1 MPPREQVRIRAPCI
15 IPRSRS
21 ITQARCR
28 MATKDDS
35 ILTTALHS
43 EVENRFLTYALSTI
57 VSRSLPDVRD
67 GLKPVHRRILYA
79 MWEMGLG
86 PTAKFRKSAA
96 VVGEVLG
103 KFHPHGDQAAYD
115 AMVRMAQDFSL
126 RYPLVEGSGNFGS
139 LDGDPAAAM
148 RYTEARLSRLAEELL
163 VEIEKDTVGFRPN
176 YDNSLKEPMV
186 LPARF
191 PQLLVNG
198 TSGIAVGMSCSF
210 PPHNLNEVI
219 DGLTAII
226 DNSNI
231 DLKDLLK
238 LVKGPDF
245 PTAGQILNTKKELK
259 EIYRSGSGSIRL
271 RGEYALED
279 LPRGKQAVVF
289 TSIPYLVN
297 KAKLLE
303 RLIGLMDDRKLPQV
317 SAVRDESTDTVRVV
331 IELKADTNP
340 DLVTAYLF
348 KHTDL
353 ESNFPV
359 NFTGLKPNMEPGR
372 MSLKE
377 LMQYFLDFRF
387 EITTR
392 RLNYDLRIL
401 KARLHILKAFEM
413 LYDDL
418 DTAIRLIR
426 KSKSREEAAGKLK
439 KHFKFDD
446 DQTKAILEMQLYKLA
461 GLEIERILK
470 EKAEKTKQRKEL
482 EAILASQKKVW
493 GLIRTELLEIKAGY
507 GDKRRSVMKAAED
520 VEFSQ
525 EDFIVHEDVTVILTK
540 MGWIRR
546 VKTVG
551 ENLRFK
557 EGDDLLALLPANTRD
572 NIAVFSSAGK
582 VYVIKANDLPAG
594 SGFGEPVQHLF
605 KFGDGERPVTAMNLS
620 TVLGGAGAPE
630 EERKGKGKQAE
641 LALAG
646 GTVIA
651 LSVSAKGIG
660 FKFDLSAFNGVTTR
674 AGKKFA
680 GVKAGDSIMGVDM
693 LDLPNVLFLTTEGK
707 AVVVAA
713 KEIPQLSGAGKG
725 VKLVNVK
732 KGEVALFRAVKKG
745 DQVKVI
751 DEKGKEKTVDLKNY
765 GVMTRG
771 SVGLKAVKAVRFV

>member
-1 MPPREQVRIRAPCI
+1 MP
-15 IPRSRS
+15 
-21 ITQARCR
+21 TQ
-28 MATKDDS
+28 DNS

-43 EVENRFLTYALSTI
+43 EVESRFLTYALSTI

-67 GLKPVHRRILYA
+67 GLKPVHRRILFA

-139 LDGDPAAAM
+139 VDGDPAAAM
-148 RYTEARLSRLAEELL
+148 RYTEARLSHLAEELL

-176 YDNSLKEPMV
+176 YDNSLKEPVV

-210 PPHNLNEVI
+210 PPHNIGEVI
-219 DGLTAII
+219 DGLAAMI

-231 DLKDLLK
+231 EVKDLLK
-238 LVKGPDF
+238 YIKGPDF
-245 PTAGQILNTKKELK
+245 PTSGQILNSKKELR
-259 EIYRSGSGSIRL
+259 EIYQSGSGGIRI
-271 RGEYALED
+271 RAEYALED
-279 LPRGKQAVVF
+279 LPRGRQAIVF

-303 RLIGLMDDRKLPQV
+303 KIVGLMDDKKLPQV
-317 SAVRDESTDTVRVV
+317 SVARDESTDV
-331 IELKADTNP
+331 IRIVLELKAETNAE
-340 DLVTAYLF
+340 LVTAYLF

-353 ESNFPV
+353 ESTFPV
-359 NFTGLKPNMEPGR
+359 NFTALKPNMEPER
-372 MSLKE
+372 LSLKE
-377 LMQYFLDFRF
+377 MMQYFLDFRL
-387 EITTR
+387 EITTK
-392 RLNYDLRIL
+392 RLNYDLRLL
-401 KARLHILKAFEM
+401 KARLHILAAFEA
-413 LYDDL
+413 LYNDL
-418 DTAIRLIR
+418 DTAVKLIR
-426 KSKSREEAAGKLK
+426 KSKSREEAADKLK

-446 DQTKAILEMQLYKLA
+446 EQVKAILEMQLYRLA
-461 GLEIERILK
+461 GLEIEKILK
-470 EKAEKTKQRKEL
+470 EKAEKTKQKKDI
-482 EAILASQKKVW
+482 EAILASQKKIW
-493 GLIRTELLEIKAGY
+493 GLIRTELLEIKGNY
-507 GDKRRSVMKAAED
+507 GDKRKSVLKAAED

-525 EDFIVHEDVTVILTK
+525 EDFVVHEDVTVIMTK

-557 EGDDLLALLPANTRD
+557 EGDELLALLPANTRD

-582 VYVIKANDLPAG
+582 VYVMKAFDLPTG

-605 KFGDGERPVTAMNLS
+605 KFGDGERPIAAMNFA
-620 TVLGGAGAPE
+620 TVMAVPAPAE
-630 EERKGKGKQAE
+630 GEQPE
-641 LALAG
+641 LALAPRE
-646 GTVIA
+646 VAA
-651 LSVSAKGIG
+651 LTVSAHGVG
-660 FKFDLSAFNGVTTR
+660 FAFDLGQYNAVTTR

-680 GVKAGDSIMGVDM
+680 GVKEGDSVIGVEI
-693 LDLPNVLFLTTEGK
+693 LDLPNVLFLTSEGK
-707 AVVVAA
+707 AAVVAV
-713 KEIPQLSGAGKG
+713 KDIPVLTGAGKG
-725 VKLVNVK
+725 VRLVNVK
-732 KGEVALFRAVKKG
+732 NGEVALFRAVRKG
-745 DQVKVI
+745 EQVKVI
-751 DEKGKEKTVDLKNY
+751 DDKGKEKVIDLKAF

-771 SVGLKAVKAVRFV
+771 SVGHKAVKAVKFA

>member
-1 MPPREQVRIRAPCI
+1 
-15 IPRSRS
+15 
-21 ITQARCR
+21 
-28 MATKDDS
+28 MAVKDDS
-35 ILTTALHS
+35 ILTAPLHQ

-148 RYTEARLSRLAEELL
+148 RYTEARLSHLAEELL

-176 YDNSLKEPMV
+176 YDNSLKEPVV

-210 PPHNLNEVI
+210 PPHNLGEII

-238 LVKGPDF
+238 HVKGPDF
-245 PTAGQILNTKKELK
+245 PTAGQVLNSKKELK
-259 EIYRSGSGSIRL
+259 EIYQTGSGSIRV
-271 RGEYALED
+271 RGEYTIED
-279 LPRGKQAVVF
+279 LPRGKQAIVF
-289 TSIPYLVN
+289 TSIPYQVN

-303 RLIGLMDDRKLPQV
+303 KLIGLMDDRKLPQV
-317 SAVRDESTDTVRVV
+317 TAVRDESTDEVRVML
-331 IELKADTNP
+331 ELKAETNP
-340 DLVTAYLF
+340 ELVTAYLF

-359 NFTGLKPNMEPGR
+359 NFTALKPNMEPER
-372 MSLKE
+372 LSLKE
-377 LMQYFLDFRF
+377 VMQYFLDFRF
-387 EITTR
+387 EITTK
-392 RLNYDLRIL
+392 RLNFDLRIL
-401 KARLHILKAFEM
+401 KARLHILKAFEA

-418 DTAIRLIR
+418 DAAIKIIR
-426 KSKSREEAAGKLK
+426 KSKSKEEAAQKLK

-446 DQTKAILEMQLYKLA
+446 EQTRAILDMQLYKLV
-461 GLEIERILK
+461 GLEIERIRT
-470 EKAEKTKQRKEL
+470 ERAEKTKLRKEI

-493 GLIRTELLEIKAGY
+493 GLIKNELKEIKTKY

-520 VEFSQ
+520 VEFTQ
-525 EDFIVHEDVTVILTK
+525 EDFISHEDVTVILTK
-540 MGWIRR
+540 MGWVRR

-557 EGDDLLALLPANTRD
+557 EGDELLALLPANTKE

-605 KFGDGERPVTAMNLS
+605 KFGDGERPVMAMNLS
-620 TVLGGAGAPE
+620 TVLAGPE
-630 EERKGKGKQAE
+630 EIDPDTGKQSS
-641 LALAG
+641 LALSG

-651 LSVSAKGIG
+651 LSVSAKGVG
-660 FKFDLSAFNGVTTR
+660 FKFDLSPFNSVTTR
-674 AGKKFA
+674 AGRKFA
-680 GVKAGDSIMGVDM
+680 GVKAGDSILGVAI
-693 LDLPNVLFLTTEGK
+693 LDRPLALFLTSEGK
-707 AVVVAA
+707 AVVVAS
-713 KEIPQLSGAGKG
+713 KDIPQLGGAGKG

-732 KGEVALFRAVKKG
+732 KGEIALFRAIRKG
-745 DQVKVI
+745 EQVKVI
-751 DEKGKEKTVDLKNY
+751 DEKGKEKVIDQKQF

>member
-1 MPPREQVRIRAPCI
+1 MLFYPKGDCYMP
-15 IPRSRS
+15 
-21 ITQARCR
+21 
-28 MATKDDS
+28 TKEES

-43 EVENRFLTYALSTI
+43 EVESRFLTYALSTI

-67 GLKPVHRRILYA
+67 GLKPVHRRILFA

-148 RYTEARLSRLAEELL
+148 RYTEARLSQLAEELL

-176 YDNSLKEPMV
+176 YDNSLREPVV

-210 PPHNLNEVI
+210 PPHNIGEVI
-219 DGLTAII
+219 DGLAAMI

-231 DLKDLLK
+231 EIKDLLK
-238 LVKGPDF
+238 YIKGPDF
-245 PTAGQILNTKKELK
+245 PTSGQVLNSKKELR
-259 EIYRSGSGSIRL
+259 EIYQSGSGAIRI
-271 RGEYALED
+271 RAEYSLED
-279 LPRGKQAVVF
+279 LPRGKQAIVF

-303 RLIGLMDDRKLPQV
+303 KLVGLMDDKKLPQV
-317 SAVRDESTDTVRVV
+317 SAVRDESTDEVRLVL
-331 IELKADTNP
+331 ELKAETNA

-353 ESNFPV
+353 ESSFPV
-359 NFTGLKPNMEPGR
+359 NFTALKPNMEPER
-372 MSLKE
+372 LSLKD
-377 LMQYFLDFRF
+377 LMRYFLDFRL
-387 EITTR
+387 EITTK
-392 RLNYDLRIL
+392 RLNFDLKIL
-401 KARLHILKAFEM
+401 KARLHILAAFEK

-418 DTAIRLIR
+418 DTAIKIIR
-426 KSKSREEAAGKLK
+426 KAKSREDAADKLK
-439 KHFKFDD
+439 KHFKLDD
-446 DQTKAILEMQLYKLA
+446 EQVKAILEMQLYKLV

-470 EKAEKTKQRKEL
+470 EKAEKTRLRKDI
-482 EAILASQKKVW
+482 EALLASQKKIW
-493 GLIRTELLEIKAGY
+493 QLIKTELLAIKDKY
-507 GDKRRSVMKAAED
+507 GDRRKSVMKAAED

-540 MGWIRR
+540 MGWVRR

-557 EGDDLLALLPANTRD
+557 EGDELLALLPANTKD

-582 VYVIKANDLPAG
+582 VYVTKAYDLPAG
-594 SGFGEPVQHLF
+594 SGFGEPVQSLF
-605 KFGDGERPVTAMNLS
+605 KFGDGERPIAAMNF
-620 TVLGGAGAPE
+620 TVILTPTSAGETAQ
-630 EERKGKGKQAE
+630 GQQAE
-641 LALAG
+641 LTLGPREATAL
-646 GTVIA
+646 T
-651 LSVSAKGIG
+651 VSARGIG
-660 FKFDLSAFNGVTTR
+660 FKFDLGQFNSVTTR

-680 GVKAGDSIMGVDM
+680 GVREGDSIMAVEIV
-693 LDLPNVLFLTTEGK
+693 DLPNVLFLTTEGK
-707 AVVVAA
+707 AVVVAV
-713 KEIPQLSGAGKG
+713 KDIPLLTGAGKG

-732 KGEVALFRAVKKG
+732 NSEVAHVRAVRKNE
-745 DQVKVI
+745 QVKVI
-751 DEKGKEKTVDLKNY
+751 DDKGKEKMIDLKDY

-771 SVGLKAVKAVRFV
+771 SVGLKAVKAVKFV

>member
-1 MPPREQVRIRAPCI
+1 MTMKEDAV
-15 IPRSRS
+15 
-21 ITQARCR
+21 
-28 MATKDDS
+28 
-35 ILTTALHS
+35 LTTALHA
-43 EVENRFLTYALSTI
+43 EVESRFLTYALSTI

-67 GLKPVHRRILYA
+67 GLKPVHRRILFA

-86 PTAKFRKSAA
+86 PTARFRKSAA

-148 RYTEARLSRLAEELL
+148 RYTEARLSKIAEELL
-163 VEIEKDTVGFRPN
+163 VEIDKETVGFRPN
-176 YDNSLKEPMV
+176 YDNSLKEPVV

-198 TSGIAVGMSCSF
+198 SSGIAVGMSCSF
-210 PPHNLNEVI
+210 APHNIGEVI
-219 DGLTAII
+219 DGLAAMI

-231 DLKDLLK
+231 EVKDLLK
-238 LVKGPDF
+238 FIKGPDF
-245 PTAGQILNTKKELK
+245 PTGGQILNSKKELK
-259 EIYRSGSGSIRL
+259 EIYQAGSGAIRV
-271 RGEYALED
+271 RGEYTLED
-279 LPRGKQAVVF
+279 LPRGKQAIVF
-289 TSIPYLVN
+289 SSIPYMVN
-297 KAKLLE
+297 KAKQLE
-303 RLIGLMDDRKLPQV
+303 KLIGLMEEKKLPQV
-317 SAVRDESTDTVRVV
+317 SAVRDESTDVVRIVL
-331 IELKADTNP
+331 ELKAETNA
-340 DLVTAYLF
+340 DLVTAYIF

-353 ESNFPV
+353 ESNFPM
-359 NFTGLKPNMEPGR
+359 NFTALKPNMEPER
-372 MSLKE
+372 LSLKE
-377 LMQYFLDFRF
+377 IMRYFLDFRH
-387 EITTR
+387 EITTK
-392 RLNYDLRIL
+392 RLNYDLKLL
-401 KARLHILKAFEM
+401 KARLHILKAFEV

-418 DTAIRLIR
+418 DTAIKIIR
-426 KSKSREEAAGKLK
+426 KAKSREDAAEKLK
-439 KHFKFDD
+439 KHFKLDD
-446 DQTKAILEMQLYKLA
+446 EQVKAILDMQLYKLV

-470 EKAEKTKQRKEL
+470 EKAEKTKLKKEI
-482 EAILASQKKVW
+482 ETILASQKKIW
-493 GLIRTELLEIKAGY
+493 GLIKTELLEIKEKY
-507 GDKRRSVMKAAED
+507 GDKRKSVMKAAED

-582 VYVIKANDLPAG
+582 VYVTKANDLPAG

-605 KFGDGERPVTAMNLS
+605 KFGDGERPVTAMNLA
-620 TVLGGAGAPE
+620 TVFAGAPGE
-630 EERKGKGKQAE
+630 EEKGRQAE
-641 LALAG
+641 LTLAPREV
-646 GTVIA
+646 TAI
-651 LSVSAKGIG
+651 SVSAKGIG
-660 FKFDLSAFNGVTTR
+660 FKFDLGQFNSVTTR

-680 GVKAGDSIMGVDM
+680 GVKTGDSIMGVDI

-713 KEIPQLSGAGKG
+713 KDIPMLSGAGKG
-725 VKLVNVK
+725 VRLVNVK
-732 KGEVALFRAVKKG
+732 KSDVTLFRAVRKG
-745 DQVKVI
+745 EQVKVI
-751 DEKGKEKTVDLKNY
+751 DEKGKEKVIDLKPY

-771 SVGLKAVKAVRFV
+771 SVGLKAVKAMKFV

>member
-1 MPPREQVRIRAPCI
+1 MPAKE
-15 IPRSRS
+15 
-21 ITQARCR
+21 
-28 MATKDDS
+28 DS

-67 GLKPVHRRILYA
+67 GLKPVHRRILFA

-86 PTAKFRKSAA
+86 PTARFRKSAA

-148 RYTEARLSRLAEELL
+148 RYTEARLSQLAEELL
-163 VEIEKDTVGFRPN
+163 IEIEKETVAFRPN
-176 YDNSLKEPMV
+176 YDNSLKEPVV

-210 PPHNLNEVI
+210 PPHNIGEVI
-219 DGLTAII
+219 DGLAALI
-226 DNSNI
+226 DNSSI
-231 DLKDLLK
+231 DLKDILK
-238 LVKGPDF
+238 FIKGPDF
-245 PTAGQILNTKKELK
+245 PTSGQILNSKKELK
-259 EIYRSGSGSIRL
+259 EIYQTGSGAIRV
-271 RGEYALED
+271 RGEYSVED
-279 LPRGKQAVVF
+279 LPRGKQAIVF
-289 TSIPYLVN
+289 TSIPYQVN
-297 KAKLLE
+297 KAKVLE
-303 RLIGLMDDRKLPQV
+303 RIIGLMEDKKLPQV
-317 SAVRDESTDTVRVV
+317 TTVRDESTDV
-331 IELKADTNP
+331 IRLVLELKAETNP
-340 DLVTAYLF
+340 ELVTAYLF

-353 ESNFPV
+353 ENSFAV
-359 NFTGLKPNMEPGR
+359 NFTALKPNMEPER
-372 MSLKE
+372 LSLKE
-377 LMQYFLDFRF
+377 IMRYFLDFRL
-387 EITTR
+387 EITTK
-392 RLNYDLRIL
+392 RLNYDLRLL

-418 DTAIRLIR
+418 DTAIKLIR
-426 KSKSREEAAGKLK
+426 KSKSREEAGVKIK

-446 DQTKAILEMQLYKLA
+446 EQTRAILEMQLYKLA

-470 EKAEKTKQRKEL
+470 EKAEKAKLKKDI
-482 EAILASQKKVW
+482 EAILGSQKKIW
-493 GLIRTELLEIKAGY
+493 ALIKSELLDIKAKY
-507 GDKRRSVMKAAED
+507 GDKRKSVMKAAED

-525 EDFIVHEDVTVILTK
+525 EDFVVHEDVTMILTK
-540 MGWIRR
+540 MGWVRR

-557 EGDDLLALLPANTRD
+557 EGDDLLSLIPANTRD
-572 NIAVFSSAGK
+572 NIAIFSSAGK
-582 VYVIKANDLPAG
+582 VYVIKAFDLPSS

-605 KFGDGERPVTAMNLS
+605 KFGDGERPIMAMNLT
-620 TVLGGAGAPE
+620 TVLAGPE
-630 EERKGKGKQAE
+630 EIDPAGGKQPA

-646 GTVIA
+646 GTVLA
-651 LSVSAKGIG
+651 LSVSAKGVG
-660 FKFDLSAFNGVTTR
+660 FKFDLSQFNSVTTR

-680 GVKAGDSIMGVDM
+680 GVKAGDSIMGVAI
-693 LDLPNVLFLTTEGK
+693 LELPLVLFLTSEGK
-707 AVVVAA
+707 AVVVSG
-713 KEIPQLSGAGKG
+713 KDIPLLTGAGKG

-732 KGEVALFRAVKKG
+732 KGEIALFRAVRKG
-745 DQVKVI
+745 EQVKVV
-751 DEKGKEKTVDLKNY
+751 DEKGKEKVIDLKNY

-771 SVGLKAVKAVRFV
+771 SVGLKAVKTVRFV

>member
-1 MPPREQVRIRAPCI
+1 MPIAE
-15 IPRSRS
+15 
-21 ITQARCR
+21 
-28 MATKDDS
+28 DS
-35 ILTTALHS
+35 ILNTALHS
-43 EVENRFLTYALSTI
+43 EVESRFLTYALSTI

-67 GLKPVHRRILYA
+67 GLKPVHRRILFA

-86 PTAKFRKSAA
+86 PTARFRKSAA

-115 AMVRMAQDFSL
+115 AMVRMAQAFSL

-148 RYTEARLSRLAEELL
+148 RYTEARLSKIAEELL
-163 VEIEKDTVGFRPN
+163 FEIDKDTVGFRPN

-210 PPHNLNEVI
+210 PPHNIGEVI
-219 DGLTAII
+219 EGLAALI
-226 DNSNI
+226 DNSAI
-231 DLKDLLK
+231 ETKDLLK
-238 LVKGPDF
+238 YLKGPDF
-245 PTAGQILNTKKELK
+245 PTGGQILNSKKELR
-259 EIYRSGSGSIRL
+259 EIYQAGSGGIRI
-271 RGEYALED
+271 RGEYTVEELA
-279 LPRGKQAVVF
+279 RGRQAIIF
-289 TSIPYLVN
+289 TTIPYQVN

-303 RLIGLMDDRKLPQV
+303 KLIGLMEERKLPQV
-317 SAVRDESTDTVRVV
+317 SAVRDESTHEIRLV
-331 IELKADTNP
+331 IELKTEASVE
-340 DLVTAYLF
+340 LVTAYLF

-353 ESNFPV
+353 ETTFPI
-359 NFTGLKPNMEPGR
+359 NFTALKPNMEPER
-372 MSLKE
+372 LSLKQI
-377 LMQYFLDFRF
+377 MRYFLDFRH
-387 EITTR
+387 EITTK
-392 RLNYDLRIL
+392 RLTHDLRLL
-401 KARLHILKAFEM
+401 KARLHILHAFEV

-418 DTAIRLIR
+418 DTAIRIIR
-426 KSKSREEAAGKLK
+426 KAKSREDAAEKLK
-439 KHFKFDD
+439 KHFKLDD
-446 DQTKAILEMQLYKLA
+446 EQVKAILDMQLYKLV
-461 GLEIERILK
+461 GLEIERIIK
-470 EKAEKTKQRKEL
+470 EKDEKTKLKKDT
-482 EAILASQKKVW
+482 EAILASQKKIW
-493 GLIRTELLEIKAGY
+493 GLIRTELLEIREKY

-525 EDFIVHEDVTVILTK
+525 EDFIVHEEVTVLLTK

-557 EGDDLLALLPANTRD
+557 EGDELLSILPANTRD

-582 VYVIKANDLPAG
+582 VYVVKAFDLPTG

-605 KFGDGERPVTAMNLS
+605 KFGDGERPIVAMNLT
-620 TVLGGAGAPE
+620 TVFAGATTGE
-630 EERKGKGKQAE
+630 EKDKQAE
-641 LALAG
+641 LALAPREV
-646 GTVIA
+646 TA
-651 LSVSAKGIG
+651 MTVSAHGVG
-660 FKFDLSAFNGVTTR
+660 FAFDLSQFNSATTR

-680 GVKAGDSIMGVDM
+680 GVKPGDSILGVEV

-713 KEIPQLSGAGKG
+713 KEIPLLSGAGKG

-732 KGEVALFRAVKKG
+732 NGEVALFRPVRKG
-745 DQVKVI
+745 EQVKVI
-751 DEKGKEKTVDLKNY
+751 DEKGKEKTIDLKPF

-771 SVGLKAVKAVRFV
+771 SVGLKTVRAVKFV

>member
-1 MPPREQVRIRAPCI
+1 MP
-15 IPRSRS
+15 
-21 ITQARCR
+21 TQE
-28 MATKDDS
+28 DS

-148 RYTEARLSRLAEELL
+148 RYTEARLSQLAEELL
-163 VEIEKDTVGFRPN
+163 VEIEKETVGFRPN
-176 YDNSLKEPMV
+176 YDNSLKEPVV

-210 PPHNLNEVI
+210 PPHNLGEVI
-219 DGLTAII
+219 DGLAAII
-226 DNSNI
+226 DNSSV
-231 DLKDLLK
+231 DLKDILK
-238 LVKGPDF
+238 LIKGPDF
-245 PTAGQILNTKKELK
+245 PTGGQILNSKKELK
-259 EIYRSGSGSIRL
+259 EIYQTGSGAIRV
-271 RGEYALED
+271 RGEYGIED
-279 LPRGKQAVVF
+279 LPRGKQAIVF
-289 TSIPYLVN
+289 TSIPYQVN
-297 KAKLLE
+297 KAKVLE
-303 RLIGLMDDRKLPQV
+303 KIIGLMDDRKLPQV
-317 SAVRDESTDTVRVV
+317 TAVRDESTDV
-331 IELKADTNP
+331 IRLVLEIKADSNAE
-340 DLVTAYLF
+340 LVTAYLF

-353 ESNFPV
+353 ESSFAV
-359 NFTGLKPNMEPGR
+359 NFTALKPSMEPER
-372 MSLKE
+372 LSLKE

-387 EITTR
+387 EITTK
-392 RLNYDLRIL
+392 RLNYDLRLL

-418 DTAIRLIR
+418 DTAIKIIR
-426 KSKSREEAAGKLK
+426 KSKSREEAAAKIK

-446 DQTKAILEMQLYKLA
+446 EQTRAILEMQLYKLV
-461 GLEIERILK
+461 GLEIEKILK
-470 EKAEKTKQRKEL
+470 EKAEKTKLKKDI
-482 EAILASQKKVW
+482 EAILSSQKKIW
-493 GLIRTELLEIKAGY
+493 GLIKTELLEIKEKY
-507 GDKRRSVMKAAED
+507 GDKRRSVMRAADD

-540 MGWIRR
+540 MGWVRR

-557 EGDDLLALLPANTRD
+557 EGDDLLALLPANTKD

-582 VYVIKANDLPAG
+582 VYVIKAFDLPSG

-605 KFGDGERPVTAMNLS
+605 KFGDGERPITAMNLS
-620 TVLGGAGAPE
+620 TVLSGAASGAPE
-630 EERKGKGKQAE
+630 SEAGTKGKQAQ
-641 LALAG
+641 LALSG
-646 GTVIA
+646 GTIIA
-651 LSVSAKGIG
+651 LSVSAKGVG
-660 FKFDLSAFNGVTTR
+660 FKFDLSPFNSVTTR

-680 GVKAGDSIMGVDM
+680 GVKAGDAILGVDI

-713 KEIPQLSGAGKG
+713 KDVPQLTGAGKG

-732 KGEVALFRAVKKG
+732 KGEVALFRSVRKG
-745 DQVKVI
+745 DQVKVL
-751 DEKGKEKTVDLKNY
+751 DEKGKERTIDLKNY

>member
-1 MPPREQVRIRAPCI
+1 MPVKEENV
-15 IPRSRS
+15 
-21 ITQARCR
+21 
-28 MATKDDS
+28 
-35 ILTTALHS
+35 LTAALHS
-43 EVENRFLTYALSTI
+43 EVETRFLTYALSTI

-67 GLKPVHRRILYA
+67 GLKPVHRRILFA

-148 RYTEARLSRLAEELL
+148 RYTEARLSQLAEELL

-176 YDNSLKEPMV
+176 YDNSLKEPVV

-210 PPHNLNEVI
+210 PPHNIGEVI
-219 DGLTAII
+219 DGLAAMI
-226 DNSNI
+226 DDSNI
-231 DLKDLLK
+231 EVKDLLK
-238 LVKGPDF
+238 FIKGPDF
-245 PTAGQILNTKKELK
+245 PTSGQILNSKKELR
-259 EIYRSGSGSIRL
+259 EIYQTGSGGIRT
-271 RGEYALED
+271 RGEYFLED
-279 LPRGKQAVVF
+279 MPRGRQAIVF

-303 RLIGLMDDRKLPQV
+303 KLIGLMEDRKLPQV
-317 SAVRDESTDTVRVV
+317 SAVRDESTDVVRVV
-331 IELKADTNP
+331 LELKAETSP
-340 DLVTAYLF
+340 ELVTAYLF

-353 ESNFPV
+353 ESTFPI
-359 NFTGLKPNMEPGR
+359 NFTALKPNMEPER
-372 MSLKE
+372 LSLKE
-377 LMQYFLDFRF
+377 IMRYFLDFRH
-387 EITTR
+387 ELVTK

-401 KARLHILKAFEM
+401 KARLHILAAFEA

-418 DTAIRLIR
+418 DTAIKLIR
-426 KSKSREEAAGKLK
+426 KAKSREEAAEKIK

-446 DQTKAILEMQLYKLA
+446 EQVRAVLEMQLYKLA
-461 GLEIERILK
+461 GLEIDRILK
-470 EKAEKTKQRKEL
+470 EKAEKTKLRKDI
-482 EAILASQKKVW
+482 EAILGSQKKIW
-493 GLIRTELLEIKAGY
+493 NLIKTELLELKEKY
-507 GDKRRSVMKAAED
+507 GDKRKSVMKAAED
-520 VEFSQ
+520 VEFSH
-525 EDFIVHEDVTVILTK
+525 EDFLVHEDVTVIMTK

-557 EGDDLLALLPANTRD
+557 EGDELLALLPANTRD

-582 VYVIKANDLPAG
+582 VYVIKAFDLPSGA
-594 SGFGEPVQHLF
+594 GFGEPVQHLF
-605 KFGDGERPVTAMNLS
+605 KFGDGERPISAMNF
-620 TVLGGAGAPE
+620 TTITTGPPPAEGEQP
-630 EERKGKGKQAE
+630 E
-641 LALAG
+641 LALGSREVTAL
-646 GTVIA
+646 TV
-651 LSVSAKGIG
+651 SSHGVG
-660 FKFDLSAFNGVTTR
+660 FAFDLALFNSVTTR

-680 GVKAGDSIMGVDM
+680 GVKAGDSIMGVDI
-693 LDLPNVLFLTTEGK
+693 LDLQNVLFITSEGR
-707 AVVVAA
+707 AVVIAA
-713 KEIPQLSGAGKG
+713 KDIPILTGAGKG

-732 KGEVALFRAVKKG
+732 NGEITLFRPVRKGE
-745 DQVKVI
+745 QVKVI
-751 DEKGKEKTVDLKNY
+751 DDKGKEKVLDLKQY

-771 SVGLKAVKAVRFV
+771 GVGLKAVKAVKFA

>member
-1 MPPREQVRIRAPCI
+1 MP
-15 IPRSRS
+15 
-21 ITQARCR
+21 
-28 MATKDDS
+28 TKDES
-35 ILTTALHS
+35 ILTTALHQ

-67 GLKPVHRRILYA
+67 GLKPVHRRILFA

-148 RYTEARLSRLAEELL
+148 RYTEARLSQLAEELL

-210 PPHNLNEVI
+210 PPHNIGEVI
-219 DGLTAII
+219 DGLTALI

-231 DLKDLLK
+231 DLKDILK
-238 LVKGPDF
+238 HLKGPDF
-245 PTAGQILNTKKELK
+245 PTGGQILNTKKELK
-259 EIYRSGSGSIRL
+259 DIYQSGSGAIRV
-271 RGEYALED
+271 RGEYTVED
-279 LPRGKQAVVF
+279 MPRGKQAIVF

-303 RLIGLMDDRKLPQV
+303 KLVGLMDDKKLPQV
-317 SAVRDESTDTVRVV
+317 AAVRDESTDVVRLVL
-331 IELKADTNP
+331 ELKTESNP
-340 DLVTAYLF
+340 ELVTAYLF

-359 NFTGLKPNMEPGR
+359 NFTGLKPNMEPER
-372 MSLKE
+372 LSLKE
-377 LMQYFLDFRF
+377 LMRYFLDFRF
-387 EITTR
+387 EIVTK
-392 RLNYDLRIL
+392 RLNYDLRLL
-401 KARLHILKAFEM
+401 KARLHILAAFEK
-413 LYDDL
+413 LYNDL
-418 DTAIRLIR
+418 DTAIKLIR
-426 KSKSREEAAGKLK
+426 KSKSKEDAGEKLK

-446 DQTKAILEMQLYKLA
+446 EQTKAILEMQLYRLA

-470 EKAEKTKQRKEL
+470 EKAEKTKQKKEI
-482 EAILASQKKVW
+482 EAVLASQKKVW
-493 GLIRTELLEIKAGY
+493 GLIKTELQEIKAKY

-525 EDFIVHEDVTVILTK
+525 EDFIVHEDVTVIMTK
-540 MGWIRR
+540 MGWVRR
-546 VKTVG
+546 AKTVG
-551 ENLRFK
+551 ENLRLK
-557 EGDDLLALLPANTRD
+557 EGDDLLALLPANTKD

-582 VYVIKANDLPAG
+582 VYVIKAFDLPSG

-605 KFGDGERPVTAMNLS
+605 KFGDGERPITAMNL
-620 TVLGGAGAPE
+620 TTALGGAAAEPE
-630 EERKGKGKQAE
+630 EEQKAKGKQAA
-641 LALAG
+641 LALPG
-646 GTVIA
+646 GTMIA
-651 LSVSAKGIG
+651 LSVSAKGVG
-660 FKFDLSAFNGVTTR
+660 FKFDLSAFNSVTTR

-680 GVKAGDSIMGVDM
+680 GVKAGDSVMGVDM
-693 LDLPNVLFLTTEGK
+693 LDLPLVLFLTTEGK

-713 KEIPQLSGAGKG
+713 KDIPQLTGAGKG

-732 KGEVALFRAVKKG
+732 KGDVALFRAVKKG
-745 DQVKVI
+745 DQVRVI
-751 DEKGKEKTVDLKNY
+751 DEKGKERTLDLKNY

-771 SVGLKAVKAVRFV
+771 SVGLKAVKAVKFV

>member
-1 MPPREQVRIRAPCI
+1 MTIKEDA
-15 IPRSRS
+15 
-21 ITQARCR
+21 
-28 MATKDDS
+28 
-35 ILTTALHS
+35 ILTTPLHE

-67 GLKPVHRRILYA
+67 GLKPVHRRILFA

-86 PTAKFRKSAA
+86 PTARFRKSAA

-148 RYTEARLSRLAEELL
+148 RYTEARLSKIAEELL
-163 VEIEKDTVGFRPN
+163 IEIDKETVGFRSN
-176 YDNSLKEPMV
+176 YDNSLKEPVV

-198 TSGIAVGMSCSF
+198 SSGIAVGMSCSF
-210 PPHNLNEVI
+210 APHNIGEVI
-219 DGLTAII
+219 DGLAAMI

-231 DLKDLLK
+231 EVKDLLK
-238 LVKGPDF
+238 FIKGPDF
-245 PTAGQILNTKKELK
+245 PTGGQILNSKKELK
-259 EIYRSGSGSIRL
+259 EIYQAGSGAIRV
-271 RGEYALED
+271 RGEYTLED
-279 LPRGKQAVVF
+279 LPRGKQAIVF
-289 TSIPYLVN
+289 TSIPYMVN

-303 RLIGLMDDRKLPQV
+303 KLIGLIEEKKLPQV
-317 SAVRDESTDTVRVV
+317 SAVRDESTDVVRIVL
-331 IELKADTNP
+331 ELKAETSA
-340 DLVTAYLF
+340 DLVTAYIF

-353 ESNFPV
+353 ESSFPM
-359 NFTGLKPNMEPGR
+359 NFTALKPNMEPER
-372 MSLKE
+372 LSLKE
-377 LMQYFLDFRF
+377 IMRYFLDFRH
-387 EITTR
+387 EITTK
-392 RLNYDLRIL
+392 RLNYDLKLL
-401 KARLHILKAFEM
+401 KARLHILKAFEV

-418 DTAIRLIR
+418 DTAIKIIR
-426 KSKSREEAAGKLK
+426 KAKSREDAAEKLK
-439 KHFKFDD
+439 KHFKLDD
-446 DQTKAILEMQLYKLA
+446 EQVKAILDMQLYKLV

-470 EKAEKTKQRKEL
+470 EKAEKSKLKKDI
-482 EAILASQKKVW
+482 EAILASQKKIW
-493 GLIRTELLEIKAGY
+493 GLIKTELLEIKEKY
-507 GDKRRSVMKAAED
+507 GDRRKSVMKAAED

-582 VYVIKANDLPAG
+582 VYVMKANDLPAG

-605 KFGDGERPVTAMNLS
+605 KFGDGERPITAMNF
-620 TVLGGAGAPE
+620 TAVMTGGAPE
-630 EERKGKGKQAE
+630 SAAHGKQEE
-641 LALAG
+641 LSLAALREVTAL
-646 GTVIA
+646 TV
-651 LSVSAKGIG
+651 STKGIG
-660 FKFDLSAFNGVTTR
+660 FQFDLGQFNSVTTR

-680 GVKAGDSIMGVDM
+680 GVKTDDSIMGVDI

-707 AVVVAA
+707 AIVVAA
-713 KEIPQLSGAGKG
+713 KDIPFLTGAGKG

-732 KGEVALFRAVKKG
+732 KGEVALFRAVRKG
-745 DQVKVI
+745 EQVKVI
-751 DEKGKEKTVDLKNY
+751 DDKGKEKVIDLKDY
-765 GVMTRG
+765 SVMTRG
-771 SVGLKAVKAVRFV
+771 SVGLKAVKAVKFA

>member
-1 MPPREQVRIRAPCI
+1 MP
-15 IPRSRS
+15 
-21 ITQARCR
+21 TQEG
-28 MATKDDS
+28 TV
-35 ILTTALHS
+35 LTTALHS

-67 GLKPVHRRILYA
+67 GLKPVHRRILFA

-115 AMVRMAQDFSL
+115 AMVRMAQNFSL

-148 RYTEARLSRLAEELL
+148 RYTEARLSPIAEELL
-163 VEIEKDTVGFRPN
+163 AEIDKDTVGFRPN
-176 YDNSLKEPMV
+176 YDNSLKEPIM

-210 PPHNLNEVI
+210 PPHNIAEVI
-219 DGLTAII
+219 DGLAALIE
-226 DNSNI
+226 DSNI
-231 DLKDLLK
+231 EVKDLLK
-238 LVKGPDF
+238 HIKGPDF
-245 PTAGQILNTKKELK
+245 PTSGQILNSKKELRK
-259 EIYRSGSGSIRL
+259 IYESGSGGIRI
-271 RGEYALED
+271 RGEYTVED
-279 LPRGKQAVVF
+279 MPRGKQAIVF
-289 TSIPYLVN
+289 TSIPYMVN

-303 RLIGLMDDRKLPQV
+303 KLIGLMEEKKLPQV
-317 SAVRDESTDTVRVV
+317 SAVRDESTDVVRVV
-331 IELKADTNP
+331 LELKAETNAEI
-340 DLVTAYLF
+340 VTAYLF

-353 ESNFPV
+353 ESTFPI
-359 NFTGLKPNMEPGR
+359 NFTALKPNMEPER
-372 MSLKE
+372 LSLKE
-377 LMQYFLDFRF
+377 IMRYFLDFRH
-387 EITTR
+387 ELVTK
-392 RLNYDLRIL
+392 RLNFDLRLL
-401 KARLHILKAFEM
+401 KARLHILTAFEA

-418 DTAIRLIR
+418 DTAIRIIR
-426 KSKSREEAAGKLK
+426 KAKSREDASEKLK
-439 KHFKFDD
+439 KHFKFDEE
-446 DQTKAILEMQLYKLA
+446 QTKAILEMQLYKLV
-461 GLEIERILK
+461 GLEIDRILK
-470 EKAEKTKQRKEL
+470 EKTEKTKQRKDIET
-482 EAILASQKKVW
+482 ILASQKKIW
-493 GLIRTELLEIKAGY
+493 GLIKSELLEIKGKY
-507 GDKRRSVMKAAED
+507 GDKRKSVMKAADD

-525 EDFIVHEDVTVILTK
+525 EDFIVHEDVTVILTR

-582 VYVIKANDLPAG
+582 VYVLKAFDLPTG

-620 TVLGGAGAPE
+620 TVFAGTPRAE
-630 EERKGKGKQAE
+630 GTDTQAE
-641 LALAG
+641 LAF
-646 GTVIA
+646 VPKEVKA
-651 LSVSAKGIG
+651 LIVSAHGVG
-660 FKFDLSAFNGVTTR
+660 FAFDLSQFNAVTTR

-680 GVKAGDSIMGVDM
+680 GARSGDSIMGVDI

-707 AVVVAA
+707 AIVIAA
-713 KEIPQLSGAGKG
+713 KDIPVLTGAGKG

-732 KGEVALFRAVKKG
+732 NGEVALFRSVRK
-745 DQVKVI
+745 DEQVKVI
-751 DEKGKEKTVDLKNY
+751 DDKGKEKVIDLKQY

-771 SVGLKAVKAVRFV
+771 SVGMKAIKAVKFG

>member
-1 MPPREQVRIRAPCI
+1 MPIQESTV
-15 IPRSRS
+15 
-21 ITQARCR
+21 
-28 MATKDDS
+28 
-35 ILTTALHS
+35 LTTALHS

-67 GLKPVHRRILYA
+67 GLKPVHRRILFA

-148 RYTEARLSRLAEELL
+148 RYTEARLSRIAEELL
-163 VEIEKDTVGFRPN
+163 LEIDKDTVGFRPN
-176 YDNSLKEPMV
+176 YDNSLKEPIV

-210 PPHNLNEVI
+210 PPHNIAEVI
-219 DGLTAII
+219 DGLTAMV
-226 DNSNI
+226 DDSNI
-231 DLKDLLK
+231 DIKDLLRY
-238 LVKGPDF
+238 VKGPDF
-245 PTAGQILNTKKELK
+245 PTGGQILNSKRELR
-259 EIYRSGSGSIRL
+259 EIYQSGSGGIRI
-271 RGEYALED
+271 RGEYTVED
-279 LPRGKQAVVF
+279 LPRGKQAIIF
-289 TSIPYLVN
+289 TSIPYMVN

-303 RLIGLMDDRKLPQV
+303 KLIGLMEDKKLPQV
-317 SAVRDESTDTVRVV
+317 AAVRDESTDVVRIVLD
-331 IELKADTNP
+331 LKAETNAE
-340 DLVTAYLF
+340 LVTAYLF
-348 KHTDL
+348 KHTEL
-353 ESNFPV
+353 ESTFPI
-359 NFTGLKPNMEPGR
+359 NFTALKPNMEPER
-372 MSLKE
+372 LSLKE
-377 LMQYFLDFRF
+377 VLRYFLDFRH
-387 EITTR
+387 ELVKK
-392 RLNYDLRIL
+392 RLNFDLNIL
-401 KARLHILKAFEM
+401 IVRLHILSAFEKI
-413 LYDDL
+413 YDDL
-418 DTAIRLIR
+418 DTAIKIIR
-426 KSKSREEAAGKLK
+426 KAKSREDAAEKLK

-446 DQTKAILEMQLYKLA
+446 EQVKAVLEMQLYKLV
-461 GLEIERILK
+461 GLEIDRILK
-470 EKAEKTKQRKEL
+470 EKAEKTKQRKDIES
-482 EAILASQKKVW
+482 ILGSEKKIW
-493 GLIRTELLEIKAGY
+493 SLIRSELLEIKGKY
-507 GDKRRSVMKAAED
+507 GDKRKSVMKAAED

-525 EDFIVHEDVTVILTK
+525 EDFIVHEDVTVILTR

-582 VYVIKANDLPAG
+582 VYVLKAFDLPSG

-620 TVLGGAGAPE
+620 TVFSGSSKE
-630 EERKGKGKQAE
+630 EMLTQGE
-641 LALAG
+641 LAL
-646 GTVIA
+646 VPKEIA
-651 LSVSAKGIG
+651 ALTVSAHGVG
-660 FKFDLSAFNGVTTR
+660 FAFDLSQFNAVTTR

-680 GVKAGDSIMGVDM
+680 GLKAGDSIMGVAA

-707 AVVVAA
+707 AIVVSA
-713 KEIPQLSGAGKG
+713 KDIPMLTGAGKG

-732 KGEVALFRAVKKG
+732 NGEVALFRPVRKG
-745 DQVKVI
+745 EQVRVI
-751 DEKGKEKTVDLKNY
+751 DDKGKERTIDLKDY

-771 SVGLKAVKAVRFV
+771 AVGLKAVKASKFV

>member
-1 MPPREQVRIRAPCI
+1 MP
-15 IPRSRS
+15 
-21 ITQARCR
+21 TQD
-28 MATKDDS
+28 TS

-43 EVENRFLTYALSTI
+43 EVESRFLTYALSTI

-67 GLKPVHRRILYA
+67 GLKPVHRRILFA

-115 AMVRMAQDFSL
+115 AMVRMAQPFSL

-139 LDGDPAAAM
+139 VDGDPAAAM

-163 VEIEKDTVGFRPN
+163 IEIEKETVGFRPN
-176 YDNSLKEPMV
+176 YDNSLKEPVV

-210 PPHNLNEVI
+210 PPHNIGEVI
-219 DGLTAII
+219 DGLAAMI

-231 DLKDLLK
+231 EAKDLLK
-238 LVKGPDF
+238 HIKGPDF
-245 PTAGQILNTKKELK
+245 PTGGQILNSKKELR
-259 EIYRSGSGSIRL
+259 EIYETGSGGIRV
-271 RGEYALED
+271 RGEYDVED
-279 LPRGKQAVVF
+279 LPRGRQAIVF

-303 RLIGLMDDRKLPQV
+303 KLIGLMEDKKLPQV
-317 SAVRDESTDTVRVV
+317 SVVRDESTHEVRIVL
-331 IELKADTNP
+331 ELKAETNVE
-340 DLVTAYLF
+340 LVTAYLF

-353 ESNFPV
+353 ESTFPV
-359 NFTGLKPNMEPGR
+359 NFTALKPNMEPDR
-372 MSLKE
+372 LPLRD
-377 LMQYFLDFRF
+377 LMRYFLDFRLD
-387 EITTR
+387 IVTK
-392 RLNYDLRIL
+392 RLNFDLRIL
-401 KARLHILKAFEM
+401 KARLHILSAFEA

-418 DTAIRLIR
+418 DTAIKLIR
-426 KSKSREEAAGKLK
+426 KSKSREEAADKLK

-446 DQTKAILEMQLYKLA
+446 EQTRAILEMQLYRLA
-461 GLEIERILK
+461 GLEIEKILK
-470 EKAEKTKQRKEL
+470 EKAEKSKQKKDI
-482 EAILASQKKVW
+482 EAILASQKKIW
-493 GLIRTELLEIKAGY
+493 ALIKSELLEIKGNY
-507 GDKRRSVMKAAED
+507 GDKRKSVLKAAED

-525 EDFIVHEDVTVILTK
+525 EDFIVHEDVTVIMTK

-557 EGDDLLALLPANTRD
+557 EGDELLALLPANTRD

-582 VYVIKANDLPAG
+582 VYVMKAFDLPTG

-605 KFGDGERPVTAMNLS
+605 KFGDGERPIAAMNFA
-620 TVLGGAGAPE
+620 TVMAEPAPSAGVQP
-630 EERKGKGKQAE
+630 E
-641 LALAG
+641 LALG
-646 GTVIA
+646 PREVMA
-651 LSVSAKGIG
+651 LTVSAHGAG
-660 FKFDLSAFNGVTTR
+660 FAFDLGQYNAVTTR

-680 GVKAGDSIMGVDM
+680 GVKEGDSVMGVAI
-693 LDLPNVLFLTTEGK
+693 LDLPNVLFLTSEGK

-713 KEIPQLSGAGKG
+713 KDIPVLTGAGKG

-732 KGEVALFRAVKKG
+732 NGDVALFRAVRKNE
-745 DQVKVI
+745 QVKVI
-751 DEKGKEKTVDLKNY
+751 DDKGKEKVIDLKDY

-771 SVGLKAVKAVRFV
+771 SVGHKAVKAVKFV

>member
-1 MPPREQVRIRAPCI
+1 MPTNNE
-15 IPRSRS
+15 
-21 ITQARCR
+21 
-28 MATKDDS
+28 S

-148 RYTEARLSRLAEELL
+148 RYTEARLSQIAEELL
-163 VEIEKDTVGFRPN
+163 IEIDKETVGFRPN
-176 YDNSLKEPMV
+176 YDNSLKEPVV

-191 PQLLVNG
+191 PQLLANG

-210 PPHNLNEVI
+210 PPHNLGEVI
-219 DGLTAII
+219 DGLTAVI

-231 DLKDLLK
+231 DLKDILK
-238 LVKGPDF
+238 LIKGPDF
-245 PTAGQILNTKKELK
+245 PTSGQILNSKKELK
-259 EIYRSGSGSIRL
+259 EIYQTGSGAIRV
-271 RGEYALED
+271 RGEYSVED
-279 LPRGKQAVVF
+279 LPRGKQAIVF
-289 TSIPYLVN
+289 TSIPYQVN
-297 KAKLLE
+297 KAKVLE

-317 SAVRDESTDTVRVV
+317 TTVRDESTDV
-331 IELKADTNP
+331 IRLVLELKAETNP
-340 DLVTAYLF
+340 ELVTAYLF

-359 NFTGLKPNMEPGR
+359 NFTALKPNMEPER
-372 MSLKE
+372 LSLKE

-387 EITTR
+387 EITTK
-392 RLNYDLRIL
+392 RLNYDLKLL

-418 DTAIRLIR
+418 DTAIKLIR
-426 KSKSREEAAGKLK
+426 RSKSREEASEKIK

-446 DQTKAILEMQLYKLA
+446 EQTKAIMEMQLYKLA

-470 EKAEKTKQRKEL
+470 EKAEKTKQKKDI
-482 EAILASQKKVW
+482 EAILASQKKIW
-493 GLIRTELLEIKAGY
+493 GLIKTELLEIKEKY
-507 GDKRRSVMKAAED
+507 GDKRKSVMKAAED

-540 MGWIRR
+540 MGWVRR

-557 EGDDLLALLPANTRD
+557 EGDDLLALLPANTKD
-572 NIAVFSSAGK
+572 NIAIFSSAGK
-582 VYVIKANDLPAG
+582 VYVSKAFDLPTG
-594 SGFGEPVQHLF
+594 SGFGDPVQHLF
-605 KFGDGERPVTAMNLS
+605 KFGDGERPIMAMNLS
-620 TVLGGAGAPE
+620 TVLAGSQAASPE
-630 EERKGKGKQAE
+630 EEMGKDKQPR
-641 LALAG
+641 LALSG

-651 LSVSAKGIG
+651 LSVSVKGVG
-660 FKFDLSAFNGVTTR
+660 FKFDLSQFNSVTTR

-680 GVKAGDSIMGVDM
+680 GVKAGDSILGVDI
-693 LDLPNVLFLTTEGK
+693 LDLPLVLFLTTEGK

-713 KEIPQLSGAGKG
+713 KDIPQLTGAGKG

-732 KGEVALFRAVKKG
+732 KGDVAMFRAVRKG
-745 DQVKVI
+745 EQVKVI
-751 DEKGKEKTVDLKNY
+751 DDKGKEKVIDLKHY

-771 SVGLKAVKAVRFV
+771 SVGLKAVKAVKFV